1 MPLVSFAN
9 KLERAT
15 IDTIESGVMT
25 GDLAS
30 MSTLPE
36 IKKVNT
42 EEFLQAIHQRL
53 KELMEAKN

>member
-1 MPLVSFAN
+1 
-9 KLERAT
+9 
-15 IDTIESGVMT
+15 MT